1 MIMTDVVVT
10 NPSEMREL
18 TIDELDEA
26 GGGLFPPARRWW
38 APVYSTL
45 PASSSMTSNLGD

>member
-1 MIMTDVVVT
+1 MTDVVVT

-26 GGGLFPPARRWW
+26 GGGFYPPARAWW
-38 APVYSTL
+38 APAFSTFS
-45 PASSSMTSNLGD
+45 ASSSTNSHPGY

>member
-1 MIMTDVVVT
+1 MTMTDVGVT

-26 GGGLFPPARRWW
+26 GGGLFPPG
-38 APVYSTL
+38 PTL
-45 PASSSMTSNLGD
+45 VGPGVFHVFGIIIHD